1 MLSLNSLHG
10 TFCQNKLKKQWLEP
24 TSWFV
29 RNSRCIRLSEM
40 NGLVVR
46 TMGFTGCARL
56 HSNKDANNHS
66 RLCGQGCESPPF
78 TGEGTQLQ
86 VQKKQQ
92 PKAFQVASLP
102 DSSDDSVL
110 TAHGPLQ
117 RTANKPKQTKNVRA
131 LQLSAYNPTIT
142 SPHTSSSLKYFQ
154 REVGTVQDSARPKVC
169 NLTHVWRS
177 TPAFFQAIDQ
187 EELLASQW
195 GSVSMKPWE
204 ITGQNY

>member
-1 MLSLNSLHG
+1 MLKKRQAMLSLNSLHG

-24 TSWFV
+24 TSWFI
-29 RNSRCIRLSEM
+29 RKSRCIRLSEM

-56 HSNKDANNHS
+56 NSNKDANNRS
-66 RLCGQGCESPPF
+66 RSCGQGCESPPF

-86 VQKKQQ
+86 VQKRQQ

-117 RTANKPKQTKNVRA
+117 RTANKPKQTKKCQSSPA
-131 LQLSAYNPTIT
+131 LCIQSNNHLPSHLLLPQIFPKRSGYSAGF
-142 SPHTSSSLKYFQ
+142 SPPQSL
-154 REVGTVQDSARPKVC
+154 
-169 NLTHVWRS
+169 
-177 TPAFFQAIDQ
+177 
-187 EELLASQW
+187 
-195 GSVSMKPWE
+195 
-204 ITGQNY
+204 

>member
-66 RLCGQGCESPPF
+66 RLCGQGCESRPF
-78 TGEGTQLQ
+78 TGEGTSYRCRRSNSQRLFRWHPCQ
-86 VQKKQQ
+86 IPQMTLC
-92 PKAFQVASLP
+92 SLP
-102 DSSDDSVL
+102 MVPYK
-110 TAHGPLQ
+110 GLQ
-117 RTANKPKQTKNVRA
+117 TNQNKRKMSE
-131 LQLSAYNPTIT
+131 L
-142 SPHTSSSLKYFQ
+142 SSSLHTIQQSPPLTPPPPSNISK
-154 REVGTVQDSARPKVC
+154 EKWVQCRIQPAPK
-169 NLTHVWRS
+169 
-177 TPAFFQAIDQ
+177 
-187 EELLASQW
+187 
-195 GSVSMKPWE
+195 SV
-204 ITGQNY
+204 T